1 MTVPSPVDHEHY
13 DDGYIRGILN
23 TVKTIA
29 MVGVSANTSRP
40 SYFAFKYLL
49 ERGYRMIP
57 VNPGLAGQ
65 DLLGQR
71 VYARLGDIP
80 EPVDMV
86 DVFRASQYVPA
97 IVEEMLAMR
106 PVPRVLWMQL
116 GVRND
121 EAAARAEA
129 RGIKVIM
136 NRCPKI
142 EYGRLSSEIS
152 WMGVNS
158 RTLSSKRAQLSGRG
172 VQRLSLN
179 RVTMAGGA
187 ADAAT
192 RQPRGDERGDADGL
206 SSPPRTGES

>member
-1 MTVPSPVDHEHY
+1 MDHERY

-49 ERGYRMIP
+49 ERGYHMIP

-65 DLLGQR
+65 ELLGQK
-71 VYARLGDIP
+71 VYGKLADIP

-86 DVFRASQYVPA
+86 DIFRASQYA
-97 IVEEMLAMR
+97 LGIVQEALALKPR
-106 PVPRVLWMQL
+106 PQVVWMQL
-116 GVRND
+116 SIRND
-121 EAAARAEA
+121 EAAQLAEA
-129 RGIKVIM
+129 GGLKVVM

-142 EYGRLSSEIS
+142 EYGRLSSEIA
-152 WMGVNS
+152 WMGVNT
-158 RTLSSKRAQLSGRG
+158 RTITAKKAQLFGRG
-172 VQRLSLN
+172 IQRMALN

-187 ADAAT
+187 TDATMRA
-192 RQPRGDERGDADGL
+192 QKDEQAGR
-206 SSPPRTGES
+206 